1 MPAFGRTKVLTAAA
15 LISSDHLGRAI
26 APSFSF
32 ITMTLLNDKQIAKLA
47 ENDIFLP
54 FVGEKR
60 RTLDNGTKAISYG
73 LSQAGYDIRLS
84 SVEFLVFT
92 MDQWDGGTYEQDVKN
107 MDVEPTPTELIETAD
122 GSCYFVLPP
131 HCHGLGTSLELISMP
146 NDVFALCQGKST
158 YGRCGL
164 IANILPI
171 EPGWAGYLTMCLVNP
186 TGFPIKLYANEGI
199 AQLVLF
205 GIEAVGEAYTGA
217 YQNQGARVQLATV

>member
-1 MPAFGRTKVLTAAA
+1 
-15 LISSDHLGRAI
+15 
-26 APSFSF
+26 
-32 ITMTLLNDKQIAKLA
+32 MTLLNDKQISRLA
-47 ENDIFLP
+47 EKDIFLP
-54 FVGEKR
+54 YVGEKR

-107 MDVEPTPTELIETAD
+107 MDVEPTPAELVETAD
-122 GSCYFVLPP
+122 GSCFFVLPP
-131 HCHGLGTSLELISMP
+131 HSHGLGTSLELISMP

-171 EPGWAGYLTMCLVNP
+171 EPGWAGYLTMCFVNP

-205 GIEAVGEAYTGA
+205 GIEEVGEAYTGA
-217 YQNQGARVQLATV
+217 YQNQGARVQLAAV

>member
-1 MPAFGRTKVLTAAA
+1 MPQFGRTKVPKAA
-15 LISSDHLGRAI
+15 LISSDHLGREI

-60 RTLDNGTKAISYG
+60 RELDNGTKAISFG

-92 MDQWDGGTYEQDVKN
+92 VNSDNDVLWPLDPKHCFEAEPAKAKLVEQ
-107 MDVEPTPTELIETAD
+107 AD
-122 GSCYFVLPP
+122 GSCFFILPP
-131 HCHGLGTSLELISMP
+131 HSHGLGISLELISMP
-146 NDVFALCQGKST
+146 NDVFALCEGKST

-171 EPGWAGYLTMCLVNP
+171 EPGWSGYLTMCFVNP

-205 GIEAVGEAYTGA
+205 GIEEVGEAYTGA
-217 YQNQGARVQLATV
+217 YQNQGARVQLAAV

>member
-1 MPAFGRTKVLTAAA
+1 
-15 LISSDHLGRAI
+15 
-26 APSFSF
+26 
-32 ITMTLLNDKQIAKLA
+32 MTLLNDRQIAKLA

-92 MDQWDGGTYEQDVKN
+92 PNDDADVLWPLDAKCF
-107 MDVEPTPTELIETAD
+107 DAEPTESKLIEQVD
-122 GSCYFVLPP
+122 GSCFFILPP
-131 HCHGLGTSLELISMP
+131 HSHGLGTSLELISMP
-146 NDVFALCQGKST
+146 NNVFAMCEGKST

-171 EPGWAGYLTMCLVNP
+171 EPGWTGYLTMCFVNP

-205 GIEAVGEAYTGA
+205 GIEEVGKAYTGA
-217 YQNQGARVQLATV
+217 YQNQSARVHLAAV

>member
-1 MPAFGRTKVLTAAA
+1 
-15 LISSDHLGRAI
+15 
-26 APSFSF
+26 
-32 ITMTLLNDKQIAKLA
+32 MTLLNDRQIAKLA

-60 RTLDNGTKAISYG
+60 RTLDNGAKAISYG

-92 MDQWDGGTYEQDVKN
+92 ADNNSNGSSELDAKRFDT
-107 MDVEPTPTELIETAD
+107 EPTEAELVEGED
-122 GSCYFVLPP
+122 GSCYFLLPP
-131 HCHGLGTSLELISMP
+131 HSHGLGTSLELISMP
-146 NDVFALCQGKST
+146 NDVFALCEGKST

-171 EPGWAGYLTMCLVNP
+171 EPGWSGYLTMCFVNP
-186 TGFPIKLYANEGI
+186 TAFPIRLYANEGI

-205 GIEAVGEAYTGA
+205 GIEEVGQAYTGA
-217 YQNQGARVQLATV
+217 YQNQGAKVHLAAV

>member
-1 MPAFGRTKVLTAAA
+1 MPQFGRTKVLKAAA
-15 LISSDHLGRAI
+15 LISSDHLGREI

-60 RTLDNGTKAISYG
+60 RELDNGTKAISYG

-84 SVEFLVFT
+84 SVEFLIFKA
-92 MDQWDGGTYEQDVKN
+92 DEDNSSFLDAKNFDVKPCKAQLF
-107 MDVEPTPTELIETAD
+107 EQLD
-122 GSCYFVLPP
+122 GSCFFVLPP
-131 HCHGLGTSLELISMP
+131 HSHGLGTSLELISMP
-146 NDVFALCQGKST
+146 NDVFALCEGKST

-171 EPGWAGYLTMCLVNP
+171 EPGWAGYLTMCFVNP

-205 GIEAVGEAYTGA
+205 GIEEVGEAYSGA
-217 YQNQGARVQLATV
+217 YQNQGARVQLAAV

>member
-1 MPAFGRTKVLTAAA
+1 
-15 LISSDHLGRAI
+15 
-26 APSFSF
+26 
-32 ITMTLLNDKQIAKLA
+32 MTLLNDKQIAKLA

-60 RTLDNGTKAISYG
+60 RELDNGTKAISYG

-92 MDQWDGGTYEQDVKN
+92 TDNWGSRHELDAKRFDT
-107 MDVEPTPTELIETAD
+107 EPTEAELIEQED
-122 GSCYFVLPP
+122 GSCYFLLPP
-131 HCHGLGTSLELISMP
+131 HSHGLGTSLELISMP
-146 NDVFALCQGKST
+146 NDVFALCEGKST

-171 EPGWAGYLTMCLVNP
+171 EPGWSGYLTMCFVNP
-186 TGFPIKLYANEGI
+186 TAFPIRLYANEGI

-205 GIEAVGEAYTGA
+205 GIEEVGEAYSGA
-217 YQNQGARVQLATV
+217 YQNQGARVQLAAV